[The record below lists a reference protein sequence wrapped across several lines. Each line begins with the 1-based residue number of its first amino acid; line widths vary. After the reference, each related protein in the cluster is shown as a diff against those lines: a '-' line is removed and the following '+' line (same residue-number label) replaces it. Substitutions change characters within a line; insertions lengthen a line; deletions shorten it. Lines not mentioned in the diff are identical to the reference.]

1 MVVLFKCVLI
11 GDGGVGKT
19 ALRERFL
26 GKGFKANYLITI
38 GADFALATKQIGA
51 TTVKFQLW
59 DIAGQPRFGSVRSIY
74 YKKALGALVVFD
86 ITRVDSFKNLRN
98 WVDEYWTHN
107 GYGIRP
113 LLILGNKVDLR
124 PKERLHVSR
133 EEGQTY
139 AEQLSQET
147 EASGFNVPYLET
159 SAKTA
164 VNVDQAFT
172 LLGQAVLN
180 FEKQQR

>member
-11 GDGGVGKT
+11 GDGAVGKT

-38 GADFALATKQIGA
+38 GADFALATKQIDE

-74 YKKALGALVVFD
+74 YKNALGALVVFD
-86 ITRVDSFKNLRN
+86 ITRVNSFKNLRN

-107 GYGIRP
+107 GHGIRP
-113 LLILGNKVDLR
+113 LLILGNKADLR
-124 PKERLHVSR
+124 SKEPMNVSN
-133 EEGQTY
+133 EEGQTA

-147 EASGFNVPYLET
+147 EAYGFSVPYLET

-164 VNVDQAFT
+164 LNVDQAFT

-180 FEKQQR
+180 FQTRGK